1 MHLSTACLMTVA
13 LGLLSIVKSMPVQE
27 ITNGMSSNRQN
38 PSASQQDPP
47 GQLSGADHMES
58 PSPGPYLSTSTP
70 LLIKRGALV
79 SSQRGQ
85 RTSNS
90 QAQAP
95 SAESPPL
102 SPPPSSPPP
111 SPLSAPS
118 PPHSYADNE
127 DNEVDQDPPP
137 DYGSA
142 LRDRPRYYER
152 THLRQGRTS
161 LYTPDPAPDGSRLST
176 GVQRSEQHEWTG
188 REPALQTL
196 TETMRE
202 CWRIFIPMIL
212 ELMRIWNSF
221 ETLVCQGPQAK
232 L

>member
-58 PSPGPYLSTSTP
+58 RSPGPYLSTSTP
-70 LLIKRGALV
+70 LLIKRGASV

-85 RTSNS
+85 TTSNS
-90 QAQAP
+90 QVQAP

-102 SPPPSSPPP
+102 SPPPSPPP
-111 SPLSAPS
+111 S
-118 PPHSYADNE
+118 YATE
-127 DNEVDQDPPP
+127 DNEVDQDPLP

-142 LRDRPRYYER
+142 LRDGPPNYYER
-152 THLRQGRTS
+152 SHV
-161 LYTPDPAPDGSRLST
+161 ST
-176 GVQRSEQHEWTG
+176 
-188 REPALQTL
+188 
-196 TETMRE
+196 
-202 CWRIFIPMIL
+202 I
-212 ELMRIWNSF
+212 
-221 ETLVCQGPQAK
+221 
-232 L
+232 

>member
-1 MHLSTACLMTVA
+1 MFSVMYE
-13 LGLLSIVKSMPVQE
+13 K
-27 ITNGMSSNRQN
+27 
-38 PSASQQDPP
+38 
-47 GQLSGADHMES
+47 ADHMES

-111 SPLSAPS
+111 SPLLAPS
-118 PPHSYADNE
+118 PPPSYADNE

-142 LRDRPRYYER
+142 LRDGPPNYER
-152 THLRQGRTS
+152 SHL
-161 LYTPDPAPDGSRLST
+161 LST
-176 GVQRSEQHEWTG
+176 AIQRFQQHELSDSEYLNFLRNYRMSRRSSSRRSG
-188 REPALQTL
+188 A
-196 TETMRE
+196 
-202 CWRIFIPMIL
+202 
-212 ELMRIWNSF
+212 
-221 ETLVCQGPQAK
+221 A
-232 L
+232 